1 MDLIDLTDWTIEN
14 VPIYVKTYRL
24 GLNRESENRLIT
36 ILKECCSWHSTVRV

>member
-24 GLNRESENRLIT
+24 GFKQRI
-36 ILKECCSWHSTVRV
+36 